1 MPKKSFSASYAQET
15 INKAHYMKQLGQRHA
30 TIRKKLKLTQNQLSY
45 ILYHKTPDP
54 EKNIVATAPV
64 ENAKTQRELEEM
76 YQQTQEAVSFANK
89 VLRRV
94 KKFLR
99 MRA

>member
-1 MPKKSFSASYAQET
+1 MPKKNFSASYKQET
-15 INKAHYMKQLGQRHA
+15 INKAHYMKQLGERHS

-45 ILYHKTPDP
+45 ILYKKEPSP
-54 EKNIVATAPV
+54 KENIVARAP
-64 ENAKTQRELEEM
+64 APRRDKELEAM

-94 KKFLR
+94 KKILG